1 MRISPTTQRW
11 LILCLAIALI
21 AAILPQALVSS
32 ATSKPVTFHT
42 PTGLQEY
49 ERWFG
54 SQHSHTDMDGDD
66 GYTGATA
73 ATAFAYARNLP
84 HLQYFIITPHVHQT
98 RSGSETLYSDAT
110 YQTIRASATAATTA
124 SFVAIAGQEIS
135 TISSGGH
142 WNLFNA
148 NHLIGTDHPDGD
160 WNDADDYYDHVA
172 GLGAAGEQIAA
183 QFNHPDI
190 GDFGAQYDA
199 GAAPYFGTLTV
210 SSGPAFSTEANFSDD
225 GSDSGYQTRWAE
237 ALNLGWKVSPSA
249 DQDNHEN
256 TWGAATSEYTV
267 IVRPKGTAL
276 NASNVIGGLRS
287 HMTYATE
294 DANMQI
300 GFVANG
306 WSMGQTIG
314 GDSNV
319 SFTIWWNN
327 PSTTLY
333 NNNIGVSVVETPTDA
348 IQTIWIYK
356 NGFTSAA
363 ATYHPNT
370 TGGAWNIALSAAVGD
385 WFVVKF
391 QDSYSLSPDRA
402 ATKDYTWSAP
412 VWYDPAH
419 ADAPLQVGD
428 ATGPDYKGYLP
439 LIAKPLPPTN
449 TPTPTP
455 TPTPLPTNTPTPT
468 PVPQSDLRIIALSGS
483 SSPEYVTV
491 QNFGT
496 GEQNLTGWWM
506 ESVVGP
512 QRYFFPD
519 NYILAPGAT
528 VRLESYNGATNNP
541 PAVLLWSTGAIW
553 NNTGDKAVLYNSGGG
568 GVSSKC
574 YGNACP

>member
-1 MRISPTTQRW
+1 M
-11 LILCLAIALI
+11 LCLIIALI
-21 AAILPQALVSS
+21 AVIWPQPSGSS
-32 ATSKPVTFHT
+32 ATSVYQATYRT
-42 PTGLQEY
+42 PAGLQDY

-54 SQHSHTDMDGDD
+54 SQHSHASMDGDD
-66 GYTGATA
+66 GYSGSTA
-73 ATAFAYARNLP
+73 ATAFAYAKNLP
-84 HLQYFIITPHVHQT
+84 HLQYFIITPHVHQA

-110 YQTIRASATAATTA
+110 YQAIRASAVNATTA
-124 SFVAIAGQEIS
+124 GFVAIAGQEIS

-148 NHLIGTDHPDGD
+148 NNLVGADHTDGD
-160 WNDADDYYDHVA
+160 WNDSDDYYDHVT
-172 GLGAAGEQIAA
+172 GLGTAGEIIAA
-183 QFNHPDI
+183 QFNHPES
-190 GDFGAQYDA
+190 GDFGARYDA
-199 GAAPYFGTLTV
+199 GAAPYFGTMAVT
-210 SSGPAFSTEANFSDD
+210 SGPAFATVADFSED
-225 GSDSGYQTRWAE
+225 GSNTGYQTRWTE
-237 ALNLGWKVSPSA
+237 LLNLGWKVSPAA

-276 NASNVIGGLRS
+276 TASNVIGGLRN

-314 GDSNV
+314 GNANV
-319 SFTIWWNN
+319 SLTIWWNN
-327 PSTTLY
+327 PSATIS
-333 NNNIGVSVVETPTDA
+333 NNNIGVTAVETPTDA

-370 TGGAWNIALSAAVGD
+370 VGGVWNVTVPAAAGD

-412 VWYDPAH
+412 IWYDPAH
-419 ADAPLQVGD
+419 ADAPLQITTDELG
-428 ATGPDYKGYLP
+428 YLLYLP
-439 LIAKPLPPTN
+439 LVAKPVP
-449 TPTPTP
+449 PTPTP
-455 TPTPLPTNTPTPT
+455 TPTLTPTPLPTPIP
-468 PVPQSDLRIIALSGS
+468 PSDLQITVLSGS
-483 SSPEYVTV
+483 SAPEYVTI
-491 QNFGT
+491 QNFGS
-496 GEQNLTGWWM
+496 GGQNMSGWALV
-506 ESVVGP
+506 SAVGP
-512 QRYFFPD
+512 QTYYFPD
-519 NYILAPGAT
+519 GYVLAPGAT
-528 VRLESYNGATNNP
+528 VRVESYDGATNNP

-553 NNTGDKAVLYNSGGG
+553 NNTGDKAVLYNSVGGA
-568 GVSSKC
+568 VSSKC